1 MVKLKVQPNE
11 LPDEIYVQS
20 KLNISK
26 LLIGSIILFTLA
38 FLLNFPVSN
47 IIKSKITSAITS
59 NRACPIRFE
68 EINFEWFMPKIII
81 KNPHVGGSC
90 FNSPGSSLKLQD
102 LVVRLQSPSF
112 WPLGLKFHTKI
123 KHKLTVLNLYPTIG
137 MSRQVIKIEKSSI
150 SHETLRVILGRKSF
164 KFSGDFELNA
174 LVKINQGNLT
184 SGDIL
189 INSSNLN
196 LPPQK
201 VGGILD
207 LPAMPIG
214 QFQFKSSINAK
225 NLLELKEIRVG
236 NSNSPL
242 LANLEGKIKINP
254 HNTGN
259 SNLDLLGEIKFS
271 QTVLES
277 FAILK
282 AMLSGKEASS
292 KGFYKFNVKGR
303 LSSPIPSFQ

>member
-11 LPDEIYVQS
+11 LPDEIYIQN

-26 LLIGSIILFTLA
+26 LVIGALVFFAVA
-38 FLLNFPVSN
+38 FFFNFPISS
-47 IIKSKITSAITS
+47 IIKSKITAAISS
-59 NRACPIRFE
+59 NRACPISYD
-68 EINFEWFMPKIII
+68 EIDFEWFMPKIII
-81 KNPHVGGSC
+81 KKPNISGTC
-90 FNSPGSSLKLQD
+90 FKRPGSSLKLQD

-150 SHETLRVILGRKSF
+150 SHETLRVILGRKAF
-164 KFSGDFELNA
+164 KFSGDFEVNA
-174 LVKINQGNLT
+174 LVRVNQGNLT

-189 INSSNLN
+189 ISSSNLN
-196 LPPQK
+196 LPPQN
-201 VGGILD
+201 VSGLID

-214 QFQFKSSINAK
+214 QLQFKSSINAK
-225 NLLELKEIRVG
+225 NLLELKEIRIG
-236 NSNSPL
+236 NANSPI
-242 LANLEGKIKINP
+242 LANIEGKIKLNP
-254 HNTGN
+254 HNSGN

-277 FAILK
+277 FAILN
-282 AMLSGKEASS
+282 AMLSNKQATD

>member
-11 LPDEIYVQS
+11 LPDDIYLQS

-26 LLIGSIILFTLA
+26 LILGAILIFIVA
-38 FLLNFPVSN
+38 FFFNFPISK
-47 IIKSKITSAITS
+47 IIKSKLTAAITS
-59 NRACPIRFE
+59 NRACPISYE
-68 EINFEWFMPKIII
+68 DIQFEWFMPKLII
-81 KNPHVGGSC
+81 KKPNIAGTC

-102 LVVRLQSPSF
+102 LVVKLQSPSF

-137 MSRQVIKIEKSSI
+137 MSRQVIKIEKSSV
-150 SHETLRVILGRKSF
+150 SHDTLREILGRKAF
-164 KFSGDFELNA
+164 KFSGDFEINA
-174 LVKINQGNLT
+174 LVKVNQGNLT

-189 INSSNLN
+189 ISSSNVN
-196 LPPQK
+196 LPPQN
-201 VGGILD
+201 VSGLID

-225 NLLELKEIRVG
+225 NLLELKEIRLG
-236 NSNSPL
+236 NANSPI
-242 LANLEGKIKINP
+242 LANLEGNIKLNP
-254 HNTGN
+254 HNSGN
-259 SNLDLLGEIKFS
+259 SNLDLLGEVKFS

-277 FAILK
+277 FSILN
-282 AMLSGKEASS
+282 AMLSGKQMTD
-292 KGFYKFNVKGR
+292 KGFYKFKVKGR